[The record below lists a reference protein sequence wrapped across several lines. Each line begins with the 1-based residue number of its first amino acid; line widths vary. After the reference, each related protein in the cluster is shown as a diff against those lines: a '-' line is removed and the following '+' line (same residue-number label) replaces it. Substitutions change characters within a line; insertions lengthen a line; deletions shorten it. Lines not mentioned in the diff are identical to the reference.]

1 MATALPY
8 IAVGLGLY
16 NAYQANQHANRQ
28 QQLLEQQFQATQPT
42 PEQVALYNQM
52 YSQLQQI
59 LDPNYSAVPQSL
71 LNEIVQ
77 MAAQD
82 ISRNQQLAN
91 EQALRNLARRGL
103 AGSSLVDQANVRI
116 ADRANELLAN
126 ARTQAQMN
134 ALNLS
139 RQIQQQAMNL
149 AAGLSAENAQQRQLA
164 FQSLINQAGQ
174 ASDTFARAG
183 GSLLGQTLFN
193 LGQGQV
199 PGTTQTQGQG
209 LLNPLFTRSRSG
221 YALPYRE

>member
-1 MATALPY
+1 
-8 IAVGLGLY
+8 
-16 NAYQANQHANRQ
+16 QANQHANRQ

-149 AAGLSAENAQQRQLA
+149 AAGLSAENAQ
-164 FQSLINQAGQ
+164 
-174 ASDTFARAG
+174 
-183 GSLLGQTLFN
+183 
-193 LGQGQV
+193 
-199 PGTTQTQGQG
+199 
-209 LLNPLFTRSRSG
+209 
-221 YALPYRE
+221 